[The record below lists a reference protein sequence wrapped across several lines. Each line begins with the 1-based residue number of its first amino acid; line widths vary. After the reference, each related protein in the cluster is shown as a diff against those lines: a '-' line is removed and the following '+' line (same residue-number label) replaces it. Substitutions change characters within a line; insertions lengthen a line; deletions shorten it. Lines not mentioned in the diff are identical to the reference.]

1 MPLPQKSESNWII
14 GALYKMST
22 LFLHPPCLDIPFSG
36 SDFDQYTKSG
46 YGSDD
51 YKKLDPTGSGSETL
65 ITRKN

>member
-22 LFLHPPCLDIPFSG
+22 FFLHPPCLDIPFSG
-36 SDFDQYTKSG
+36 PDFDQYTKSG